1 MKAGNKKRSF
11 PGIILT
17 GMLFG
22 LLASAAVIAVCAWIV
37 TKKDMSFSRLP
48 IMVLLACAFGSMIC
62 AFANAK
68 RIKMRGIVSGL
79 FSAGILTAIYLILL
93 FVISGFSLSGWL
105 AAILAVDLILGGI
118 SGILAKNIG

>member
-1 MKAGNKKRSF
+1 MKAGNRKRSL

-22 LLASAAVIAVCAWIV
+22 LLASAAVLAVCALIA
-37 TKKDMSFSRLP
+37 TKKDIPVSRLP
-48 IMVLLACAFGSMIC
+48 IMILLACALGSAVC
-62 AFANAK
+62 AFLNAK

-79 FSAGILTAIYLILL
+79 LSAGILTAFYLLLL
-93 FVISGFSLSGWL
+93 FVLSGFSLSGWL

-118 SGILAKNIG
+118 SGILAKNMG